1 MAQLLIPPMGEG
13 TTEVVIIQLLKQV
26 GDHVKRDE
34 PVYEMETDKAAFTI
48 ESDVEGILE
57 KWLAAENDII
67 PVGSPIAVIRA
78 VGEMAEPSSVSEAL
92 TPQPEKME
100 RVAEEVE
107 KIEKV
112 EAAPEVSAPPARI
125 PPKTRQYAQEHQI
138 EPHIL
143 SQLAEK
149 HGTLLPGHIDDY
161 LQQYR
166 ETKISEETRPSEK
179 SNAENDNV
187 GFLSRDQQ
195 RLNRAIRLNSATVQ
209 PCWAAK
215 PLPIELVDNAIHH
228 LTETSGQQEWIT
240 PFQVITY
247 AISQALKKFP
257 MLRSRPLDQERYHTY
272 TDINLGIAFLDEKGD
287 LSSLKVPGTQTMS
300 FFEFRQQLNG
310 VLDPDVEKLPVDIDV
325 PMMISYTGNDGATF
339 AVPVIVPPSQSTL
352 FIGAPHNKEMNLV
365 LAFNHYLL
373 NGVEASEFITEIIT
387 QVRVLSGPRSTAHQ
401 IEGKSGKS
409 VSGQLRTLLADFLNW
424 DEDFTES
431 MMQRTWADLGIDS
444 LKAVKLAELMSAH
457 FRRKL
462 SPTLFWRYSSPHRLI
477 EYLDVSKTELTEN
490 KHSLDDFINAM
501 RSLDG
506 EAALRLQRLIEGG
519 KHG

>member
-13 TTEVVIIQLLKQV
+13 TTEVVITQLLKQV

-67 PVGSPIAVIRA
+67 PVGSAIAVIRA
-78 VGEMAEPSSVSEAL
+78 AGELAEPSPVSEEL
-92 TPQPEKME
+92 TPLP
-100 RVAEEVE
+100 VSV
-107 KIEKV
+107 EKV
-112 EAAPEVSAPPARI
+112 EVAPEVSAPPARI
-125 PPKTRQYAQEHQI
+125 PPKTRLYAQEHQI

-143 SQLAEK
+143 NQLAEK
-149 HGTLLPGHIDDY
+149 YGTLLPSHIDDY
-161 LQQYR
+161 LKHS
-166 ETKISEETRPSEK
+166 ETKLP
-179 SNAENDNV
+179 ENGHAKDDNI
-187 GFLSRDQQ
+187 GFLSKDQQ
-195 RLNRAIRLNSATVQ
+195 RLNRALRLNSGTVQ

-215 PLPIELVDNAIHH
+215 PLSIELVDNAIRH
-228 LTETSGQQEWIT
+228 LTENSGQQEWIT

-247 AISQALKKFP
+247 AVSQALKKFP

-287 LSSLKVPGTQTMS
+287 LSSLKVPGTQTMD
-300 FFEFRQQLNG
+300 FFEFRQHLNS
-310 VLDPDVEKLPVDIDV
+310 VLDPDAERMPVDIDV
-325 PMMISYTGNDGATF
+325 PMMISYTGSDGATS
-339 AVPVIVPPSQSTL
+339 AVPLIVPPSQSTL

-373 NGVEASEFITEIIT
+373 NGVEAAEFLTEIAAE
-387 QVRVLSGPRSTAHQ
+387 VRVLSGPQSVAHQ
-401 IEGKSGKS
+401 MEGQSAKP
-409 VSGQLRTLLADFLNW
+409 VAGQLRTLLADFLNW

-444 LKAVKLAELMSAH
+444 LKAVKLAELMSVH

-477 EYLDVSKTELTEN
+477 EYLDISRTEVAEK
-490 KHSLDDFINAM
+490 KHSLDDFINAV
-501 RSLDG
+501 RCLDG
-506 EAALRLQRLIEGG
+506 EAALGLQRLIEGG

>member
-13 TTEVVIIQLLKQV
+13 TTEVVITQLLKQV

-78 VGEMAEPSSVSEAL
+78 VGELVEPSPVSEEL
-92 TPQPEKME
+92 TPPP
-100 RVAEEVE
+100 VSV
-107 KIEKV
+107 EKV

-125 PPKTRQYAQEHQI
+125 PPKTRLYAQEHQI

-143 SQLAEK
+143 SQLVEK
-149 HGTLLPGHIDDY
+149 YGTLLPSHIDDY
-161 LQQYR
+161 LR
-166 ETKISEETRPSEK
+166 HSEVK
-179 SNAENDNV
+179 SPENDHSEDDNI
-187 GFLSRDQQ
+187 GFLSKDQQ
-195 RLNRAIRLNSATVQ
+195 RLNRALRLNSGMVQ

-215 PLPIELVDNAIHH
+215 PLSIELVDNAIRH
-228 LTETSGQQEWIT
+228 LTENSGQQEWIT

-247 AISQALKKFP
+247 AVSQALKKFP

-287 LSSLKVPGTQTMS
+287 LSSLKVAGTQIMG
-300 FFEFRQQLNG
+300 FFEFRQHLNS
-310 VLDPDVEKLPVDIDV
+310 VLDPDAERVPVDIDV
-325 PMMISYTGNDGATF
+325 PMMISYTGSDGATS
-339 AVPVIVPPSQSTL
+339 AVPLIVPPSQSTL

-373 NGVEASEFITEIIT
+373 NGVEAAEFLTEIAAE
-387 QVRVLSGPRSTAHQ
+387 VRVLSGPQSVAHQ
-401 IEGKSGKS
+401 MEGQSGKP
-409 VSGQLRTLLADFLNW
+409 VAGQLRTLLADFLNW

-444 LKAVKLAELMSAH
+444 LKAVKLAELMSVR

-477 EYLDVSKTELTEN
+477 EYLDISRTEVAEK
-490 KHSLDDFINAM
+490 KHSLDDFINAV
-501 RSLDG
+501 RCLDG
-506 EAALRLQRLIEGG
+506 EAALGLQRLIEGG

>member
-26 GDHVKRDE
+26 GDHVQRDE

-57 KWLAAENDII
+57 KWLAVENDII

-78 VGEMAEPSSVSEAL
+78 VGEMAESSPVSEEL
-92 TPQPEKME
+92 TPPPEKMDT
-100 RVAEEVE
+100 
-107 KIEKV
+107 
-112 EAAPEVSAPPARI
+112 APEVSAPPARI

-138 EPHIL
+138 EPRIL

-149 HGTLLPGHIDDY
+149 HGTLLPNHIDDY
-161 LQQYR
+161 LRQHR
-166 ETKISEETRPSEK
+166 ETKPSEK

-195 RLNRAIRLNSATVQ
+195 RLNRAIRLNSANVQ

-247 AISQALKKFP
+247 AIAQALKKFP

-287 LSSLKVPGTQTMS
+287 LSSLKVPRTQTMS
-300 FFEFRQQLNG
+300 FFEFRQHLNG
-310 VLDPDVEKLPVDIDV
+310 VLDPDAEKLPVDIDV

-373 NGVEASEFITEIIT
+373 NGVEASEFITEIIA
-387 QVRVLSGPRSTAHQ
+387 QVRALSGSQSVAHQ
-401 IEGKSGKS
+401 MEGKLGKP

-444 LKAVKLAELMSAH
+444 LKAVKLAERMSVH

-477 EYLDVSKTELTEN
+477 EYLDTSKTEPTEN

-501 RSLDG
+501 RCLDG
-506 EAALRLQRLIEGG
+506 EAALELQRLMAGG

>member
-78 VGEMAEPSSVSEAL
+78 VGETAESSPVSEAL
-92 TPQPEKME
+92 TPPPEKME
-100 RVAEEVE
+100 KVAEEVE
-107 KIEKV
+107 KIEQV
-112 EAAPEVSAPPARI
+112 ETAPKVSAPPARI

-143 SQLAEK
+143 NQLAEK
-149 HGTLLPGHIDDY
+149 YGTLLPGHIDDY
-161 LQQYR
+161 LQQHR
-166 ETKISEETRPSEK
+166 ETKTLEK
-179 SNAENDNV
+179 DNAENGNV
-187 GFLSRDQQ
+187 GLLSRDQQ

-287 LSSLKVPGTQTMS
+287 LSSLKVPSTQTMS
-300 FFEFRQQLNG
+300 FFEFRQHLNG
-310 VLDPDVEKLPVDIDV
+310 VLDPDAEKLPVDIDV

-373 NGVEASEFITEIIT
+373 NGVEASEFITEIIA
-387 QVRVLSGPRSTAHQ
+387 QVRVLSGPRSVAHQ
-401 IEGKSGKS
+401 IESKSGKS

-444 LKAVKLAELMSAH
+444 LKAVKLAERMSVH

-477 EYLDVSKTELTEN
+477 EHLDTAKTELTEK

>member
-78 VGEMAEPSSVSEAL
+78 IGEMAEPSPVSEEL
-92 TPQPEKME
+92 TPPPEKME
-100 RVAEEVE
+100 RVEEVE
-107 KIEKV
+107 KIEQV
-112 EAAPEVSAPPARI
+112 ETAPKVSAPPARI

-138 EPHIL
+138 EAHIL
-143 SQLAEK
+143 NQLAEK
-149 HGTLLPGHIDDY
+149 YGTLLPSHIDDY
-161 LQQYR
+161 LQQHR
-166 ETKISEETRPSEK
+166 ETKTSEK
-179 SNAENDNV
+179 DNAENGNV

-287 LSSLKVPGTQTMS
+287 LSSLKVPSTQTMS
-300 FFEFRQQLNG
+300 FFEFRQHLNG
-310 VLDPDVEKLPVDIDV
+310 VLDPDAEKLPVDIDV

-373 NGVEASEFITEIIT
+373 NGVEASEFITEIIA
-387 QVRVLSGPRSTAHQ
+387 QVRVLSGPRSVAHQ
-401 IEGKSGKS
+401 IESKSGKS
-409 VSGQLRTLLADFLNW
+409 VSEQLRTLLADFLNW

-444 LKAVKLAELMSAH
+444 LKAVKLAERMSVH

-477 EYLDVSKTELTEN
+477 EYLDTAKTELIEK

>member
-1 MAQLLIPPMGEG
+1 MAQLFIPPMGEG
-13 TTEVVIIQLLKQV
+13 TTEVVVIQLLKQV
-26 GDHVKRDE
+26 GDYVKRDE

-67 PVGSPIAVIRA
+67 PVGSAIAVIRA
-78 VGEMAEPSSVSEAL
+78 VGELAEPSPVSEEL
-92 TPQPEKME
+92 TPALES
-100 RVAEEVE
+100 VE
-107 KIEKV
+107 NVEIEA
-112 EAAPEVSAPPARI
+112 AAPEVSAPPARI

-138 EPHIL
+138 EPQIL

-161 LQQYR
+161 LQQHR
-166 ETKISEETRPSEK
+166 ETKPAEK
-179 SNAENDNV
+179 GNAENGNI

-215 PLPIELVDNAIHH
+215 PLPIELVDSAIRH
-228 LTETSGQQEWIT
+228 LTDTSGQQEWIT

-247 AISQALKKFP
+247 AVAQALKKFP

-287 LSSLKVPGTQTMS
+287 LSSLKVPGTQTMG
-300 FFEFRQQLNG
+300 FFEFRQHLNS
-310 VLDPDVEKLPVDIDV
+310 VLDPEAEKLHVDIDV

-352 FIGAPHNKEMNLV
+352 FIGAPHNKEMSLV

-373 NGVEASEFITEIIT
+373 NGVEASEFITEVIT
-387 QVRVLSGPRSTAHQ
+387 QVRALAGSQSVAHQ
-401 IEGKSGKS
+401 MASKPGKS

-444 LKAVKLAELMSAH
+444 LKAVKLAGLMSRD
-457 FRRKL
+457 FQRKL
-462 SPTLFWRYSSPHRLI
+462 SPTLFWRHSSPHRLI
-477 EYLDVSKTELTEN
+477 EYLDISSTELTEKK
-490 KHSLDDFINAM
+490 KHSLDDFTNAV
-501 RSLDG
+501 RDLDG

-519 KHG
+519 KQHG

>member
-78 VGEMAEPSSVSEAL
+78 VGEMAESSPVSEEL
-92 TPQPEKME
+92 TPPPEKME
-100 RVAEEVE
+100 KVAEEVE
-107 KIEKV
+107 KIEQV
-112 EAAPEVSAPPARI
+112 ETAPKVSAPPARI

-138 EPHIL
+138 EADIL
-143 SQLAEK
+143 NQLAEK
-149 HGTLLPGHIDDY
+149 YGTLLPGHIDDY
-161 LQQYR
+161 LQQHS
-166 ETKISEETRPSEK
+166 ETKTSEK
-179 SNAENDNV
+179 DNAENGNV

-247 AISQALKKFP
+247 AIAQALKKFP

-287 LSSLKVPGTQTMS
+287 LSSLKVPSTQTMS
-300 FFEFRQQLNG
+300 FFEFRQHLNG
-310 VLDPDVEKLPVDIDV
+310 VLDPDAEKLPVDIDV

-373 NGVEASEFITEIIT
+373 NGVEASEFITEIIA
-387 QVRVLSGPRSTAHQ
+387 QVRVLSGPRSVAHQ
-401 IEGKSGKS
+401 IESKSGKS

-444 LKAVKLAELMSAH
+444 LKAVKLAERMSMH

-477 EYLDVSKTELTEN
+477 EYLDTAKTELTEK

>member
-1 MAQLLIPPMGEG
+1 MAQLFIPPMGEG

-67 PVGSPIAVIRA
+67 PVGAPIAVIRV
-78 VGEMAEPSSVSEAL
+78 VGEAAEPSPVSEEL
-92 TPQPEKME
+92 TPPPEKVE
-100 RVAEEVE
+100 RVEEVE
-107 KIEKV
+107 KVEQV
-112 EAAPEVSAPPARI
+112 EAVPEVSAPPARI

-138 EPHIL
+138 EPRIL
-143 SQLAEK
+143 NQLAEK
-149 HGTLLPGHIDDY
+149 YGTLLPSHIDDY
-161 LQQYR
+161 LQQHR

-179 SNAENDNV
+179 SNAEDSNV

-195 RLNRAIRLNSATVQ
+195 RLNRAIRLNSAAVQ

-215 PLPIELVDNAIHH
+215 PLSIELVDNAIHH

-287 LSSLKVPGTQTMS
+287 LSSLKVPKTQTMD
-300 FFEFRQQLNG
+300 FFEFRQHLNS
-310 VLDPDVEKLPVDIDV
+310 VLDPDAEKLPVDVDV
-325 PMMISYTGNDGATF
+325 PMMVSYTGNDGATF

-373 NGVEASEFITEIIT
+373 NGVEASEFLTEIIA
-387 QVRVLSGPRSTAHQ
+387 QVRTLSGSRSIAHQ
-401 IEGKSGKS
+401 IEAKPVKS
-409 VSGQLRTLLADFLNW
+409 VAGQLRTLLADFLNW

-444 LKAVKLAELMSAH
+444 LKAVKLAERMSVH

-477 EYLDVSKTELTEN
+477 EYLDTAKTELTEN

-501 RSLDG
+501 RGLDG